1 MKVLT
6 FIALLAV
13 VNTTHAQALKE
24 QLQGDWVCTK
34 ILDKKGNPTK
44 GKFGESNEYLRFSF
58 YKNNLAIT
66 EAPFDRRSMELPVT
80 FYSNYVDVFP
90 FAAYQLP
97 ERKYVVRSISED
109 RAVLQTMNDRDEPIE
124 YHFLNQA
131 KLKDAPRGDRLIDVG
146 LIGIKRLM
154 AINDGKRSRG
164 GYEYGIENGA
174 DQLYGCPVFND
185 RRTLNFGSFVASNF
199 IFPDD
204 YPFGTASEELVLE
217 FDLHDRQVSNI
228 RIVQGLSDGMNAAIT
243 SVVEKTNRKW
253 ETFEE
258 AGIPVKITLRL
269 HFVFY
274 LGQDNL

>member
-13 VNTTHAQALKE
+13 TTTHAQALKE

-34 ILDKKGNPTK
+34 ILDEKGNPTN
-44 GKFGESNEYLRFSF
+44 GKFGEPNEYLRFSF
-58 YKNNLAIT
+58 DKNNLSIT
-66 EAPFDRRSMELPVT
+66 EAPFDRAGMGLPVT

-97 ERKYVVRSISED
+97 ERKYVVKSISED
-109 RAVLQTMNDRDEPIE
+109 HVVLQTRNDKDEPIE

-146 LIGIKRLM
+146 LIGIKRLV
-154 AINDGKRSRG
+154 AANDGKRSRA
-164 GYEYGIENGA
+164 GYEYGIENGV
-174 DQLYGCPVFND
+174 DQLYACPVFND
-185 RRTLNFGSFVASNF
+185 KRTLNFGSFVASNF

-217 FDLHDRQVSNI
+217 FDLLDKQVSNVK
-228 RIVQGLSDGMNAAIT
+228 IVQGLSESMNAAIT
-243 SVVEKTNRKW
+243 RVVEKTNRKW
-253 ETFEE
+253 ETLEE
-258 AGIPVKITLRL
+258 NGTPVKTTLRF

-274 LGQDNL
+274 LGQDSL